1 MKNQNPSLLT
11 LDAFKSL
18 LSPRPRDAQ
27 KGLFGHVLLAGGYT
41 GMVGAVCLAGEA
53 ALRTG
58 AGLVS
63 VMTLPEHVAVIANR
77 SPEIMVYGLKNNK
90 DIKNLNSLFIKST
103 VIVIGPGLGQTKW
116 SKQLFEKIISLPH
129 PKIIDADGLNLLAQY
144 PQKSEKWILTPHP
157 GEAARLLH
165 CTTEDIQ
172 ADRINSVS
180 QLQAAYGGVVILKGA
195 GSLICT
201 PNTLSLCR
209 AGNPGMASGGMGDVL
224 SGVIGSLVAQRVTLQ
239 QAAELGVCLHA
250 SAGDLAA
257 QQLGERGLVASDL
270 MPYLHKLVNP

>member
-1 MKNQNPSLLT
+1 MLT

-27 KGLFGHVLLAGGYT
+27 KGLFGHVLITGGYT
-41 GMVGAVCLAGEA
+41 GMLGAVCLAGAA

-63 VMTLPEHVAVIANR
+63 IITLPEHVAAIANR
-77 SPEIMVYGLKNNK
+77 SPEIMVYGVKNSK
-90 DIKNLNSLFIKST
+90 DIKNLNSVFIKST

-116 SKQLFEKIISLPH
+116 SRQLFEKIISLPH

-172 ADRINSVS
+172 ADRVNSVT
-180 QLQAAYGGVVILKGA
+180 QLQATYGGVVILKGA

-201 PNTLSLCR
+201 ANTLSLCE

-224 SGVIGSLVAQRVTLQ
+224 SGVIGGLVAQGVTLQ
-239 QAAELGVCLHA
+239 QAAELAVCLHA

-257 QQLGERGLVASDL
+257 QQLGQRGLIASDL